1 MKLDKKLFNK
11 ELMALAIPLALQNL
25 LNALVGAS
33 DALMLGRVTQEAIAS
48 VSLANQVSFVM
59 SLFNGAVIG
68 AIGVLVSQYWGKR
81 DYVRAKR
88 FQGMA
93 IRYVI
98 VISAVFAALAFL
110 IPEKL
115 MAIFTTEAEL
125 IRIGAEYL
133 KIVSFS
139 YIVAGVAQCY
149 LMVMKISGF
158 AKISV
163 WISAVIVVVDMI
175 LDLFLI
181 YGIGIFPALGANG
194 SAYTTIFVEVIA
206 ILWCFIWSRRH
217 ENVRLDKKSFLH
229 FSKLYEMDAWKII
242 PGMLA
247 SSLSWGLSIS
257 VQTFILGRLG
267 ADATAAA
274 AVTAVV
280 MQLIQCLGNGLAS
293 GSGIMIAALL
303 GKNELEKAKAYGHHF
318 WKVSF
323 WCGVVNAAL
332 ICIIGPLAYWFYVL
346 EPMAKTYLVQ
356 MLIFSAL
363 YLFAFAFNAIYTCGV
378 FPAGGDSMY
387 DAISVFFA
395 TWCFALPLALV
406 GCFVFH
412 WPVMVVYIVMRIDEI
427 IKVPFIPRRIKQYIW
442 LKNLTR
448 EE

>member
-1 MKLDKKLFNK
+1 
-11 ELMALAIPLALQNL
+11 
-25 LNALVGAS
+25 
-33 DALMLGRVTQEAIAS
+33 
-48 VSLANQVSFVM
+48 
-59 SLFNGAVIG
+59 
-68 AIGVLVSQYWGKR
+68 
-81 DYVRAKR
+81 
-88 FQGMA
+88 
-93 IRYVI
+93 
-98 VISAVFAALAFL
+98 
-110 IPEKL
+110 
-115 MAIFTTEAEL
+115 
-125 IRIGAEYL
+125 
-133 KIVSFS
+133 
-139 YIVAGVAQCY
+139 
-149 LMVMKISGF
+149 
-158 AKISV
+158 
-163 WISAVIVVVDMI
+163 
-175 LDLFLI
+175 
-181 YGIGIFPALGANG
+181 
-194 SAYTTIFVEVIA
+194 
-206 ILWCFIWSRRH
+206 
-217 ENVRLDKKSFLH
+217 
-229 FSKLYEMDAWKII
+229 MDAWKII

-323 WCGVVNAAL
+323 WCGLINAAL

-346 EPMAKTYLVQ
+346 EPVAKTYLVQ

>member
-33 DALMLGRVTQEAIAS
+33 DALMLGRVTQEAIAA

-68 AIGVLVSQYWGKR
+68 AISVLVSQYWGKQ
-81 DYVRAKR
+81 DYVRAKH

-93 IRYVI
+93 TRYVI
-98 VISAVFAALAFL
+98 AISGVFAALAFF
-110 IPEKL
+110 IPENL

-163 WISAVIVVVDMI
+163 WISAVTVVVDMI

-181 YGIGIFPALGANG
+181 YGIGILPALGANG

-206 ILWCFIWSRRH
+206 FVWCFIWSKRH
-217 ENVRLDKKSFLH
+217 ENARLDRKSFLY

-280 MQLIQCLGNGLAS
+280 MQLIQCLAHGLAS
-293 GSGIMIAALL
+293 GSGIMIAGLL

-318 WKVSF
+318 WKISF
-323 WCGVVNAAL
+323 WCGAVNAAL

-346 EPMAKTYLVQ
+346 EPVAKTYLVQ
-356 MLIFSAL
+356 MLIFSAF
-363 YLFAFAFNAIYTCGV
+363 YMFAFAFNTIYTCGV

-387 DAISVFFA
+387 DAISVFLA

-412 WPVMVVYIVMRIDEI
+412 WPVMLVYIVMRIDEI